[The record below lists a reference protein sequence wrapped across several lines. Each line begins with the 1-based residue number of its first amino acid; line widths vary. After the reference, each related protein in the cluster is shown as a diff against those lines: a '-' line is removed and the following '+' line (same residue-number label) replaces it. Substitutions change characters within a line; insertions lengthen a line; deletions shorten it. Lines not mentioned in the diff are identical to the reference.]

1 MRQTRCGKSGE
12 GFTLVMTL
20 SILAAV
26 TILVMGL
33 FSLVSRERQTASGFD
48 AVEQAELAVQ
58 AGLERAGAV
67 LKEAL
72 ADETSV
78 IMAVPVQPWI
88 TEMDVVQD
96 TSRSLRSE
104 QGRAE
109 RSILMTGRY
118 GEDGLW
124 SYLPV
129 VSGATGSE
137 ALGTGLSA
145 DPNLTGLKSGRLAM
159 PLAGTYQPAAQRA
172 LDGENEVRDLKRAA
186 QRMGD
191 IEPWLR
197 TAPCYWVEFGLPAA
211 GQEEIAGVTGRFCF
225 YVDDLQ
231 GKLSLG
237 TTGDV
242 QADAI
247 PAIPVRETPSFKL
260 TAAGRVQEPLHVVPG
275 INVNEP
281 TKPFLN
287 QTSLFALFQRGRD
300 PYGPAAQLDV
310 NRLNIHRRLIELRA
324 MQISPRSWRETLLQP
339 DPVYGWPGLANPAVV
354 SNRFAAEASNL
365 PVGASAGS
373 LIDPS
378 MRAIEENTTHV
389 LPAYEE
395 LAMIPPDP
403 AFLWFPGVRKMN
415 LNFWLEQIETLQGTA
430 RQTKATEAISA
441 IAEQIA
447 TYLPNFAPE
456 RMGGY
461 SLPRG
466 NASQTARANAY
477 LRCLAAGMID
487 YADTDSEPSM
497 DGNPFVDP
505 SGSGAKDYPSYR
517 GMDSYPVVTEQWQ
530 RYRLESS
537 AAGAVTYS
545 VTHYIEVW
553 NMTNQPISGEVAAA
567 FEINGRVQVGFG
579 GEIDLAQAALN
590 AEAGKPAV
598 GQLPWNKGSFLPGA
612 WHDPIRMDNPN
623 APETPNMLVAGPPP
637 SQRPLE
643 PNEVRVLAFTP
654 VRLRIPTGVG
664 TVTSIDFKGRDLSD
678 SDMRSR
684 YRLAFRPAG
693 ADKFVLVDQPLAPVE
708 RYTRN
713 VSTSTRQRFNTT
725 HPGMS
730 YAMRNSNYA
739 NNVGDPR
746 ASFFINYF
754 QDVVNY
760 DGGSSPWARNLRR
773 NIGGDPM
780 YRENRTMLWPDG
792 GHNAAA
798 RTQSLGSLNRN
809 PDDPSMRPPIHAALN
824 ANTANGLMERQK
836 YVQVISNQGRFFS
849 VTELGHVF
857 DPMMWDPNGGSEFD
871 TPQMRDF
878 ANIVPG
884 TRARASDKFCGGNT
898 LRIGRPEHTRFQA
911 NATAMAPAGAP
922 VDRRRSATALLD
934 LFHCGI
940 PRSMDSLKRSGDFV
954 RIDGHVN
961 LNTASFDVLRALV
974 AGHLATDPRLKLD
987 QSKPEPPLNAL
998 NRVQAPSSQPL
1009 SDDVDSH
1016 PGLADLVAELIIRH
1030 RPYLSPAELPEKLR
1044 LPTSEELATR
1054 PYSRVKEVDINQ
1066 DGLVLEPGQ
1075 PILGASRRGSNDR
1088 SIEPEW
1094 NDAAAEETFARLFN
1108 NTTVRS
1114 RHFQVVVTGQ
1124 AIARTRSAQ
1133 TKVLATRARLYH
1145 IFLRPIRDANGNIIR
1160 QQTEI
1165 LYARNL

>member
-1 MRQTRCGKSGE
+1 M
-12 GFTLVMTL
+12 MTL

-26 TILVMGL
+26 TILVVGL
-33 FSLVSRERQTASGFD
+33 FGLVSRERQTASGFD
-48 AVEQAELAVQ
+48 AVEQAELAIQ
-58 AGLERAGAV
+58 AGLEQAGTL

-72 ADETSV
+72 VDETSV

-88 TEMDVVQD
+88 TDLDVVQD
-96 TSRSLRSE
+96 TSRNLRSE
-104 QGRAE
+104 DGRAE

-118 GEDGLW
+118 DAGGLW
-124 SYLPV
+124 TYMPV
-129 VSGATGSE
+129 VSGALGSD
-137 ALGTGLSA
+137 ARGTQGTVDAS
-145 DPNLTGLKSGRLAM
+145 LTGMKSGRLVM
-159 PLAGTYQPAAQRA
+159 PPVGTYQPAAQR
-172 LDGENEVRDLKRAA
+172 GEAGVEEMRELKRVT
-186 QRMGD
+186 QRMGEV
-191 IEPWLR
+191 EPWVK
-197 TAPCYWVEFGLPAA
+197 TAPCYWVEFGLPTT
-211 GQEEIAGVTGRFCF
+211 GQGELEGVSGRFCF

-237 TTGDV
+237 TAGDV
-242 QADAI
+242 IAGSI
-247 PAIPVRETPSFKL
+247 PPVPVRETPSFKL
-260 TAAGRVQEPLHVVPG
+260 TAAGLVQEPVHVVPG
-275 INVNEP
+275 LNVNDVS
-281 TKPFLN
+281 KPFLN
-287 QTSLFALFQRGRD
+287 QTSLFTLLQPGRD
-300 PYGPAAQLDV
+300 PYGPADLLDPF
-310 NRLNIHRRLIELRA
+310 RLGIHRHLVELRA
-324 MQISPRSWRETLLQP
+324 MQLTPRAWREILIQP
-339 DPVYGWPGLANPAVV
+339 DAVYGWVGLNNPSVVTTRFTTANV
-354 SNRFAAEASNL
+354 SL
-365 PVGASAGS
+365 PSGASQGS
-373 LIDPS
+373 LVDS
-378 MRAIEENTTHV
+378 AMRGIEEHTTHV

-395 LAMIPPDP
+395 LALIPPDP
-403 AFLWFPGVRKMN
+403 AFVWFPGVRKMN
-415 LNFWLEQIETLQGTA
+415 LNQWLEEIESSQGAA
-430 RQTKATEAISA
+430 RQAKASEAINQ

-447 TYLPNFAPE
+447 TFLPTFAAE

-466 NASQTARANAY
+466 NATQAARANAY

-497 DGNPFVDP
+497 DGNPFADP
-505 SGSGAKDYPSYR
+505 NGSGANGYPSYR

-530 RYRLESS
+530 RYRLEPSTD
-537 AAGAVTYS
+537 GVVTYS
-545 VTHYIEVW
+545 VTHYVEVW

-567 FEINGRVQVGFG
+567 FEINGSVQVGFG
-579 GEIDLAQAALN
+579 AEIDLAQAAQT
-590 AEAGKPAV
+590 AEGKPTA
-598 GQLPWNKGSFLPGA
+598 QLPWNKGAILPGA

-623 APETPNMLVAGPPP
+623 APVTPNALVAGPPP

-654 VRLRIPTGVG
+654 VRMRIPTGVG
-664 TVTSIDFKGRDLSD
+664 TVTSIDFKGRDVAD

-684 YRLAFRPAG
+684 YRLAFRPTG
-693 ADKFVLVDQPLAPVE
+693 ADKFVLVDQPLTPVE

-730 YAMRNSNYA
+730 YSVRNTNYA

-746 ASFFINYF
+746 AGFFINYF

-760 DGGSSPWARNLRR
+760 DGGSSPWGR
-773 NIGGDPM
+773 NIRLNVGGDPLH
-780 YRENRTMLWPDG
+780 RENRTSLWPDG
-792 GHNAAA
+792 GHTVAA

-809 PDDPSMRPPIHAALN
+809 PDDPSLRPPIHAALS
-824 ANTANGLMERQK
+824 ANTPNGLMERQK
-836 YVQVISNQGRFFS
+836 YVQVISNKGKFFS

-871 TPQMRDF
+871 APQMRDF
-878 ANIVPG
+878 ADIVPG
-884 TRARASDKFCGGNT
+884 TRPRASDKFCGGNT
-898 LRIGRPEHTRFQA
+898 LRIGRPEHTRFQS
-911 NATAMAPAGAP
+911 NPTPTATPGSP
-922 VDRRRSATALLD
+922 VDRRFSATALLD

-940 PRSMDSLKRSGDFV
+940 PRSMDPLRRTGGLV
-954 RIDGHVN
+954 RIDGQVN

-987 QSKPEPPLNAL
+987 QSKPDPQPNAL
-998 NRVQAPSSQPL
+998 VRLQTPSSLPL
-1009 SDDVDSH
+1009 VEEGGDSH
-1016 PGLADLVAELIIRH
+1016 PGLADLVAELIIRN

-1044 LPTSEELATR
+1044 LPTPDELAAR
-1054 PYSRVKEVDINQ
+1054 PFSRVKELDLNQ
-1066 DGLVLEPGQ
+1066 DGLVLEPGK

-1108 NTTVRS
+1108 NATVRS
-1114 RHFQVVVTGQ
+1114 RHFKVVVTGQ
-1124 AIARTRSAQ
+1124 AIAKTRSAQ

-1145 IFLRPIRDANGNIIR
+1145 IFLRPIRDVNGNIIR

>member
-1 MRQTRCGKSGE
+1 MRQTQCGKPAS

-26 TILVMGL
+26 TILVVGL

-88 TEMDVVQD
+88 TELDVVQD
-96 TSRSLRSE
+96 TSRNLRSE
-104 QGRAE
+104 QGRAA
-109 RSILMTGRY
+109 RSILMTGKY

-124 SYLPV
+124 SYMPV
-129 VSGATGSE
+129 VSGSTGSE
-137 ALGTGLSA
+137 SAGTGLAA
-145 DPNLTGLKSGRLAM
+145 DPILQGLKSGRLTM
-159 PLAGTYQPAAQRA
+159 PLPGTYQPAAQRA
-172 LDGENEVRDLKRAA
+172 IEGENEVRELKRAT
-186 QRMGD
+186 QRMGN
-191 IEPWLR
+191 IEQWQR
-197 TAPCYWVEFGLPAA
+197 TAPCYWVEFGLPAS
-211 GQEEIAGVTGRFCF
+211 GQGEMVGVTGRFCF

-242 QADAI
+242 QADAT

-260 TAAGRVQEPLHVVPG
+260 TAAGRVQEPIHVVPG
-275 INVNEP
+275 LNINDP

-339 DPVYGWPGLANPAVV
+339 DPVYAWAGLANPAVV
-354 SNRFAAEASNL
+354 SNRFGEEPSNL

-389 LPAYEE
+389 LPPYEE

-415 LNFWLEQIETLQGTA
+415 LNFWLDQIENLQGTA
-430 RQTKATEAISA
+430 RQTKATEAINA

-461 SLPRG
+461 TLPRG
-466 NASQTARANAY
+466 NASVAARANAY

-497 DGNPFVDP
+497 DGDPFVDP
-505 SGSGAKDYPSYR
+505 NGGSATRYPSYR

-537 AAGAVTYS
+537 EAGAVTYS
-545 VTHYIEVW
+545 ITHYLEVW

-567 FEINGRVQVGFG
+567 YEVNGRVQVGFG
-579 GEIDLAQAALN
+579 GEIDLATAGLS
-590 AEAGKPAV
+590 AESGRPLV
-598 GQLPWNKGSFLPGA
+598 GQLPGNRGINLPGA
-612 WHDPIRMDNPN
+612 WHTPIRIDNPN
-623 APETPNMLVAGPPP
+623 APETPEPLIGGNPP

-643 PNEVRVLAFTP
+643 PNEVRVLTFTP
-654 VRLRIPTGVG
+654 VRIRIPTGVG
-664 TVTSIDFKGRDLSD
+664 TVTSVDFRGRDGSD
-678 SDMRSR
+678 SDLRSR
-684 YRLAFRPAG
+684 YRLAFRPTG
-693 ADKFVLVDQPLAPVE
+693 ADGFALVDQPLAPLE

-713 VSTSTRQRFNTT
+713 VRTSNRQRFNTT

-730 YAMRNSNYA
+730 YAVRNSNYA

-746 ASFFINYF
+746 SAFFINYF

-760 DGGSSPWARNLRR
+760 DGGSSPWARNLRM
-773 NIGGDPM
+773 NISGDPM
-780 YRENRTMLWPDG
+780 YRENRTNLWPDG
-792 GHNAAA
+792 GHNAATRGQA
-798 RTQSLGSLNRN
+798 LGSLNRN
-809 PDDPSMRPPIHAALN
+809 PDDKQLRPAIHAALS
-824 ANTANGLMERQK
+824 ANNPNGLMERQK
-836 YVQVISNQGRFFS
+836 YVQVISNKGRFFS
-849 VTELGHVF
+849 VTELGHIF
-857 DPMMWDPNGGSEFD
+857 DPIMWDPNGGSEFD

-878 ANIVPG
+878 ANIAPG
-884 TRARASDKFCGGNT
+884 TRPRASDKFCGGNT

-911 NATAMAPAGAP
+911 NATATAPAGAP

-940 PRSMDSLKRSGDFV
+940 PRSMDPLKRTGDFV

-987 QSKPEPPLNAL
+987 QSKPEPPLNAP
-998 NRVQAPSSQPL
+998 NRLQAPSSQPL
-1009 SDDVDSH
+1009 SDDADSH
-1016 PGLADLVAELIIRH
+1016 PGLADLVAELIIRN

-1054 PYSRVKEVDINQ
+1054 PYSRVRELDINQ

-1124 AIARTRSAQ
+1124 AIAKTRSAQ

-1145 IFLRPIRDANGNIIR
+1145 IFLRPIRDETGTIIR